1 MKGNTVAIAPDQIAL
16 DQLDWRLL
24 AELQGDARL
33 SFSELSRRVHLSA
46 PAVGER
52 VRRLEQAGVITG
64 YHAGLDL
71 AATGWAVLAMVRIAC
86 YGSTCVLRDPTV
98 ATWPG
103 VLEIHRVTG
112 ADCSLLKVAAASMQ
126 GFEELIDKLAAY
138 GTPSST
144 LILSSP
150 LTRSEVVAPQNSALN

>member
-1 MKGNTVAIAPDQIAL
+1 MALAL
-16 DQLDWRLL
+16 DALDWKLI
-24 AELQGDARL
+24 AELQTDARL

-52 VRRLEQAGVITG
+52 VRRLEEAGVITG
-64 YHAGLDL
+64 YHADIDL
-71 AATGWAVLAMVRIAC
+71 AATGWVVLALVRIAC
-86 YGSTCVLRDPTV
+86 YGSTCVLRDPNV
-98 ATWPG
+98 AMWPG

-112 ADCSLLKVAAASMQ
+112 ADCSVVKVASSSMQ
-126 GFEELIDKLAAY
+126 DFEQLIDRLAAY

-150 LTRSEVVAPQNSALN
+150 LTRSDVVSPLV

>member
-1 MKGNTVAIAPDQIAL
+1 MSIAL
-16 DQLDWRLL
+16 DPIDWKLL
-24 AELQGDARL
+24 AELQIDARL

-52 VRRLEQAGVITG
+52 VRRLELAGVITG
-64 YHAGLDL
+64 YHAGIDL
-71 AATGWAVLAMVRIAC
+71 TETGWSVLAMVRIAC
-86 YGSTCVLRDPTV
+86 YGSTCVLRDPAV

-112 ADCSLLKVAAASMQ
+112 ADCSVLKVTAVSMQ
-126 GFEELIDKLAAY
+126 GFEHLIDKLATY

-150 LTRSEVVAPQNSALN
+150 LIRSDVVAPQN

>member
-1 MKGNTVAIAPDQIAL
+1 MSIAL
-16 DQLDWRLL
+16 DPIDWKLL
-24 AELQGDARL
+24 AELQIDARL

-64 YHAGLDL
+64 YHAGIDL
-71 AATGWAVLAMVRIAC
+71 TETGWSVLAMVRIAC
-86 YGSTCVLRDPTV
+86 YGSTCVLRDPAV

-112 ADCSLLKVAAASMQ
+112 ADCSLLKVVATSMQ
-126 GFEELIDKLAAY
+126 GFEHLIDKLATY

-150 LTRSEVVAPQNSALN
+150 LIRSDVVAPQN

>member
-1 MKGNTVAIAPDQIAL
+1 M
-16 DQLDWRLL
+16 
-24 AELQGDARL
+24 
-33 SFSELSRRVHLSA
+33 
-46 PAVGER
+46 GER

-126 GFEELIDKLAAY
+126 GFEVLIDKLAAY

-150 LTRSEVVAPQNSALN
+150 LTRSAVVAP

>member
-1 MKGNTVAIAPDQIAL
+1 MAITLDQI
-16 DQLDWRLL
+16 DWKLL
-24 AELQGDARL
+24 AELQLDARL

-64 YHAGLDL
+64 YHAGIDL
-71 AATGWAVLAMVRIAC
+71 TETGWSVLAMVRIAC
-86 YGSTCVLRDPTV
+86 YGSTCVLRDPAV

-112 ADCSLLKVAAASMQ
+112 ADCSLLKVVATSMQ
-126 GFEELIDKLAAY
+126 GFEHLIDKLATY

-150 LTRSEVVAPQNSALN
+150 LIRSDVVAPQN

>member
-1 MKGNTVAIAPDQIAL
+1 MYLTYRLKGYPVAITLDQI
-16 DQLDWRLL
+16 DWKLL
-24 AELQGDARL
+24 AELQLDARL

-64 YHAGLDL
+64 YHAGIDL
-71 AATGWAVLAMVRIAC
+71 AETGWAVLAMVRIAC
-86 YGSTCVLRDPTV
+86 YGSTCVLRDPAV
-98 ATWPG
+98 ASWPG

-112 ADCSLLKVAAASMQ
+112 TDCSVLKVAAVSMQ
-126 GFEELIDKLAAY
+126 DFEHLIDKLAAY

-150 LTRSEVVAPQNSALN
+150 LIRSDVVAPQN

>member
-1 MKGNTVAIAPDQIAL
+1 MSIAL
-16 DQLDWRLL
+16 DPIDWKLL
-24 AELQGDARL
+24 AELQIDARL

-64 YHAGLDL
+64 YHAGIDL
-71 AATGWAVLAMVRIAC
+71 TETGWSVLAMVRIAC
-86 YGSTCVLRDPTV
+86 YGSTCVLRDPAV

-112 ADCSLLKVAAASMQ
+112 ADCSVLKVTAVSMQ
-126 GFEELIDKLAAY
+126 GFEHLIDKLATY

-150 LTRSEVVAPQNSALN
+150 LIRSDVVAPQN

>member
-1 MKGNTVAIAPDQIAL
+1 MAITLDQI
-16 DQLDWRLL
+16 DWKLL
-24 AELQGDARL
+24 AELQIDARL

-52 VRRLEQAGVITG
+52 VRRLELAGVITG
-64 YHAGLDL
+64 YHAGIDL
-71 AATGWAVLAMVRIAC
+71 TETGWSVLAMVRIAC
-86 YGSTCVLRDPTV
+86 YGSTCVLRDPAV

-112 ADCSLLKVAAASMQ
+112 ADCSLLKVAATSMQ
-126 GFEELIDKLAAY
+126 GFEHLIDKLATY

-150 LTRSEVVAPQNSALN
+150 LIRSDVVAPQN

>member
-1 MKGNTVAIAPDQIAL
+1 MSIAL
-16 DQLDWRLL
+16 DPIDWKLL
-24 AELQGDARL
+24 AELQIDARL

-64 YHAGLDL
+64 YHAGIDL
-71 AATGWAVLAMVRIAC
+71 TETGWSVLAMVRIAC
-86 YGSTCVLRDPTV
+86 YGSTCVLRDPAV

-112 ADCSLLKVAAASMQ
+112 ADCSLLKVVATSMQ
-126 GFEELIDKLAAY
+126 GFEHLIDKLATY

-150 LTRSEVVAPQNSALN
+150 LIRSDVVAPKN

>member
-1 MKGNTVAIAPDQIAL
+1 MAIAL
-16 DQLDWRLL
+16 DQIDWKLL
-24 AELQGDARL
+24 AELQLDARL
-33 SFSELSRRVHLSA
+33 SFRELSRRVHLSA

-64 YHAGLDL
+64 YHTGIDL
-71 AATGWAVLAMVRIAC
+71 GETGWSVLAMVRIAC
-86 YGSTCVLRDPTV
+86 YGSTCVLRDPDV

-112 ADCSLLKVAAASMQ
+112 TDCSVLKVTAVSMQ
-126 GFEELIDKLAAY
+126 DFEHLIDKLAAY

-150 LTRSEVVAPQNSALN
+150 LIRSDVVAPQN

>member
-1 MKGNTVAIAPDQIAL
+1 M
-16 DQLDWRLL
+16 
-24 AELQGDARL
+24 
-33 SFSELSRRVHLSA
+33 
-46 PAVGER
+46 GER

-64 YHAGLDL
+64 YHAGIDL
-71 AATGWAVLAMVRIAC
+71 AATGWSVLAMVRIAC
-86 YGSTCVLRDPTV
+86 YGSTCILRDPAV

-126 GFEELIDKLAAY
+126 GFEQLIDKLATY

-150 LTRSEVVAPQNSALN
+150 LTRSDVVAPQT

>member
-1 MKGNTVAIAPDQIAL
+1 MAITLDQI
-16 DQLDWRLL
+16 DWKLL
-24 AELQGDARL
+24 AELQLDARL

-64 YHAGLDL
+64 YHAGIDL
-71 AATGWAVLAMVRIAC
+71 TETGWSVLAMVRIAC
-86 YGSTCVLRDPTV
+86 YGSTCVLRDPAV

-112 ADCSLLKVAAASMQ
+112 ADCSVLKVTAVSMQ
-126 GFEELIDKLAAY
+126 GFEHLIDKLATY

-150 LTRSEVVAPQNSALN
+150 LIRSDVVAPKN

>member
-1 MKGNTVAIAPDQIAL
+1 VAIAL
-16 DQLDWRLL
+16 DQIDWKLL
-24 AELQGDARL
+24 AELQLDARL

-64 YHAGLDL
+64 YHAGIDL
-71 AATGWAVLAMVRIAC
+71 AETGWAVLAMVRIAC
-86 YGSTCVLRDPTV
+86 YGSTCVLRDPAV
-98 ATWPG
+98 ATWPE

-112 ADCSLLKVAAASMQ
+112 ADCSVLKVSAVSMQ
-126 GFEELIDKLAAY
+126 DFEHLIDKLATY

-150 LTRSEVVAPQNSALN
+150 LIRSDVVAPQN

>member
-1 MKGNTVAIAPDQIAL
+1 MAIAL
-16 DQLDWRLL
+16 DQIDWKLL
-24 AELQGDARL
+24 AELQLDARL

-64 YHAGLDL
+64 YHAGIDL
-71 AATGWAVLAMVRIAC
+71 AETGWAVLAMVRIAC
-86 YGSTCVLRDPTV
+86 YGSTCVLRDPAV
-98 ATWPG
+98 ATWPE

-112 ADCSLLKVAAASMQ
+112 ADCSVLKVSAVSMQ
-126 GFEELIDKLAAY
+126 DFEHLIDKLATY

-150 LTRSEVVAPQNSALN
+150 LIRSDVVAPQN